1 MSPSAAVHKEERP
14 PPLSYFA
21 REALLFGFTRTRAS
35 FAPAISVGVDGYG
48 HNVMVIPGFLASDRT
63 TSRLRR
69 SLGKAGFNCAG
80 WGLGRNLGIGAD
92 IFAQL
97 DEQLS
102 RLPSAGQLTL
112 VGWSVGGLIARE
124 YAKYAPDR
132 VAKVITLGSPFSG
145 NPRANNGWRM
155 YELIAGHKVDAPPVS
170 VTLSVKP
177 PVPTFAIWSPR
188 DGMVAAHAA
197 RGLADEAD
205 VQIQRNSTHMGLI
218 ADPGII
224 RQVAEIIVA

>member
-1 MSPSAAVHKEERP
+1 MNPLATAHRQEKPPS
-14 PPLSYFA
+14 LSLFA

-35 FAPAISVGVDGYG
+35 FAPAISLGVDGRG

-69 SLGKAGFNCAG
+69 SLVKAGFACAG

-92 IFAQL
+92 IFIKL

-102 RLPSAGQLTL
+102 SLPSNRPLTL
-112 VGWSVGGLIARE
+112 IGWSVGGLIARE

-197 RGLADEAD
+197 CGLADEAD

-218 ADPGII
+218 ADPDII